1 MVIRTKEKLFLFFQ
15 LSSLRLKSESSSN
28 HARRG
33 SMPISISDPAIFLFH
48 QGTNYYSHQLLGC
61 HQETQNNQK
70 GLRFIVWAPH
80 ATNVE
85 VAGDFNDWTGTDY
98 PLVRINHSGLWA
110 GFFTTIEP
118 GSCYKYRITKEQ
130 GTSFLKADPYARQ
143 AEVRPRTAS
152 LTPTS
157 APYNWGDVN
166 WQQKKQTYHPYH
178 EPILIYE
185 LHLGSW
191 RTKED
196 GSLYS
201 YREVVERL
209 IPYIK
214 ELGYTHIELLPL
226 AEHPYDLS
234 WGYQITGYYAVTSRY
249 GSPNDFKYFVDQ
261 CHQNE
266 IGVIMDWVPG
276 HFCKDAHGLRQFD
289 GKPLYEYS
297 DPRKAEKK
305 SWGTLTFDFGRPEV
319 QSFLISNA
327 IFWLDYYHIDG
338 LRIDAVASMVFL
350 NFDKQADDEP
360 LKNSYGGEENLEALA
375 FIKKLNE
382 VVFRFFPNA
391 LMMAEDSS
399 DLPGISKPT
408 YLGGL
413 GFNFKWDMGWMN
425 DMLTYMAYDPVYRK
439 WHHNL
444 LTFSFMYTYSE
455 NFVLPLSHDEVVHG
469 KRSLLNKMPGDQ
481 WQQFAN
487 LRLLFGYMI
496 VHPGKKLIFMGGEF
510 GQYIE
515 WRDQYELDWLLL
527 DYPLH
532 AKLVDYV
539 KALNHFYRSN
549 PSLFKLDHDPKGF
562 EWIDPDNV
570 EQSVIAFQ
578 RKSNDQTEDLLILC
592 NFTPNVYY
600 DYKVGVTTPGTYQEI
615 FNSDSAC
622 YGGSDQRNKGLHES
636 FSAEWHGRVNHIKVK
651 VPPLAICV
659 FKQCAGLSLEED

>member
-1 MVIRTKEKLFLFFQ
+1 MSIF
-15 LSSLRLKSESSSN
+15 
-28 HARRG
+28 
-33 SMPISISDPAIFLFH
+33 ISDPDVFLFH

-61 HQETQNNQK
+61 HHEIQNNKK
-70 GLRFIVWAPH
+70 GLRFIVYAPH
-80 ATNVE
+80 AASITV
-85 VAGDFNDWTGTDY
+85 VGDFNNWTGIDY
-98 PLVRINHSGLWA
+98 PLERMNQSGLWV
-110 GFFTTIEP
+110 GFFTTIMP
-118 GSCYKYRITKEQ
+118 NVCYKYQIT
-130 GTSFLKADPYARQ
+130 TSDGSILLKADPYAQQ

-152 LTPTS
+152 MTPTPDLYKWND
-157 APYNWGDVN
+157 AKWE
-166 WQQKKQTYHPYH
+166 QKKQTYHSYR

-185 LHLGSW
+185 MHLGSW

-196 GSLYS
+196 GGLYS
-201 YREVVERL
+201 YKELAEQL
-209 IPYIK
+209 IPYVK

-226 AEHPYDLS
+226 AEHPFDLS
-234 WGYQITGYYAVTSRY
+234 WGYQITGYYAVTSRF
-249 GSPNDFKYFVDQ
+249 GNPNDFKYFVDQ
-261 CHQNE
+261 CHQHD

-289 GKPLYEYS
+289 GEALYEYA

-327 IFWLDYYHIDG
+327 IFWLDTFHIDG

-350 NFDKQADDEP
+350 NFDRQDEEEQ
-360 LKNSYGGEENLEALA
+360 LKNSFGGDENLEALA
-375 FIKKLNE
+375 FLKKLNE
-382 VVFRFFPNA
+382 VVFKFFPNV

-425 DMLTYMAYDPVYRK
+425 DVLKYMEYDPVYRK

-444 LTFSFMYTYSE
+444 LTFSFMYMYSE

-469 KRSLLNKMPGDQ
+469 KHSLLNKMPGDQ

-487 LRLLFGYMI
+487 LRLLFGFMM

-515 WRDQYELDWLLL
+515 WRDQHELDWLLL
-527 DYPLH
+527 EYPLH
-532 AKLVDYV
+532 AQLLDYV
-539 KALNHFYRSN
+539 KALNHFYRN
-549 PSLFKLDHDPKGF
+549 TPSLFTLDHDPKGF
-562 EWIDPDNV
+562 EWIDADNV
-570 EQSVIAFQ
+570 DQSIIAFK
-578 RKSNDQTEDLLILC
+578 RISDEDSEAVYIVC
-592 NFTPNVYY
+592 NFTPHVHY
-600 DYKVGVTTPGTYQEI
+600 DYKIGVTEPGKYYEI
-615 FNSDSAC
+615 FNSDSSI
-622 YGGSDQRNKGLHES
+622 YGGSNQCNTDLHDS
-636 FSAEWHGRVNHIKVK
+636 FPTEWHGKSDHIKVK

-659 FKQCAGLSLEED
+659 FRHDKVLSLEVD